1 MAKGLGIM
9 ARGAWIGAV
18 VAAAGAGVAAVIAF
32 APLPERVPAPRPE
45 ETAAPAAPAVEA
57 PAPAEQASRAPAFD
71 VVRVAPDGS
80 ATIAGTAEPGATV
93 AVTMDGA
100 LLATVTADGTG
111 AFAAFAE
118 IAPGDGLRRL
128 ELQASVGEG
137 PALTSPDPVFVNAP
151 AIRAAEAAADESS
164 AGTPAPGA
172 APAAEPEAPLVA
184 AARAGGV
191 DVLQAPR
198 RPAGAPVT
206 LDFVSYGE
214 TGAVELRGRAA
225 PGRLV
230 RVYAGAR
237 LMAAA
242 PVAPDGTWA
251 AVAGEDLAPGV
262 HALRID
268 EVDGARVVSRI
279 ETPFKREA
287 PADLALAA
295 GEVVVQPGDS
305 LWRIAQQ
312 RYGTGLRYTVI
323 YAANADRIR
332 DPDLIFP
339 GQVFATPEAAN

>member
-1 MAKGLGIM
+1 MAKGLDIM

-32 APLPERVPAPRPE
+32 APLPDRAPSQRPP
-45 ETAAPAAPAVEA
+45 ETAAPAAPALET
-57 PAPAEQASRAPAFD
+57 PAATEQGARAPAFD
-71 VVRVAPDGS
+71 VVRVEPDGS

-93 AVTMDGA
+93 ALTMDGA
-100 LLATVTADGTG
+100 LLATVTADESG
-111 AFAAFAE
+111 AFTAFAE

-128 ELQASVGEG
+128 DLQASVGDG
-137 PALTSPDPVFVNAP
+137 APLSAADPVFVNSP
-151 AIRAAEAAADESS
+151 AIRAAEAAADEVA
-164 AGTPAPGA
+164 AGSPQPAG
-172 APAAEPEAPLVA
+172 EPVAKSEGPLVV
-184 AARAGGV
+184 AAREGGV

-230 RVYAGAR
+230 RIYASAR
-237 LMAAA
+237 LLAEA

-251 AVAGEDLAPGV
+251 AVAGEELAPGV
-262 HALRID
+262 HVLRID
-268 EVDGARVVSRI
+268 EIDGTRVVSRI

-339 GQVFATPEAAN
+339 GQVFATPDAAN

>member
-32 APLPERVPAPRPE
+32 APLPDRAPTQRAP
-45 ETAAPAAPAVEA
+45 ETAAPAAPSFEA
-57 PAPAEQASRAPAFD
+57 PASPGQAARAPSFD
-71 VVRVAPDGS
+71 VVRVEPDGS
-80 ATIAGTAEPGATV
+80 ATIAGAAEPGATV
-93 AVTMDGA
+93 AITMDGA
-100 LLATVTADGTG
+100 LLATVTADETG
-111 AFAAFAE
+111 AFTAFAD
-118 IAPGDGLRRL
+118 IPPGDGLRRL
-128 ELQASVGEG
+128 DLRASVGAEA
-137 PALTSPDPVFVNAP
+137 PLTAPDPVFVNAP
-151 AIRAAEAAADESS
+151 AIRAAEAAADAAS
-164 AGTPAPGA
+164 AGSSPAEGE
-172 APAAEPEAPLVA
+172 PAAAAEAPLVV
-184 AARAGGV
+184 AAREGGV
-191 DVLQAPR
+191 DLLQAPK

-237 LMAAA
+237 LMAES

-251 AVAGEDLAPGV
+251 AVAGAELAPGV
-262 HALRID
+262 HVLRID
-268 EVDGARVVSRI
+268 EVEGARVVSRI

-287 PADLALAA
+287 PSDLALAA

-323 YAANADRIR
+323 FAANADRIR

-339 GQVFATPEAAN
+339 GQVFATPDAAN

>member
-32 APLPERVPAPRPE
+32 APLPDRAPAQR
-45 ETAAPAAPAVEA
+45 ASPAAPAVDA
-57 PAPAEQASRAPAFD
+57 PASPEQSARAPAFD
-71 VVRVAPDGS
+71 VVRVEPDGS
-80 ATIAGTAEPGATV
+80 ATIAGAAEPGATV
-93 AVTMDGA
+93 AITMDGA
-100 LLATVTADGTG
+100 LLATVTADESG
-111 AFAAFAE
+111 AFTAFAE

-128 ELQASVGEG
+128 DLTASVGDG
-137 PALTSPDPVFVNAP
+137 VALTAPDPVFVNSP
-151 AIRAAEAAADESS
+151 AIRAAEAAADEAA
-164 AGTPAPGA
+164 AGSPPPAGE
-172 APAAEPEAPLVA
+172 PAAEAEAPFVL
-184 AARAGGV
+184 AAREGGL
-191 DVLQAPR
+191 DVLQAPK

-206 LDFVSYGE
+206 LDFVSYGD

-237 LMAAA
+237 LLAEA
-242 PVAPDGTWA
+242 PVAPDGTWTA
-251 AVAGEDLAPGV
+251 IAGEELAPGV
-262 HALRID
+262 HVLRID
-268 EVDGARVVSRI
+268 EIDGTRVVSRI

-287 PADLALAA
+287 PSDLAFAA